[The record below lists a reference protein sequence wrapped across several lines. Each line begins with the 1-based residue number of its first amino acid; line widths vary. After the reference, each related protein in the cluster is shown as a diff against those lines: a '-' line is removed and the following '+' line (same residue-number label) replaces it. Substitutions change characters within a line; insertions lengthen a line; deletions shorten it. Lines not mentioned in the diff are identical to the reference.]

1 MANFKDIGVNKELLK
16 SIQEMGF
23 ETPTPIQKESIPCL
37 LTSRQDLISLAQTGT
52 GKTAAFGLPVIQQI
66 DPKIKHVQ
74 AIVLCPTREL
84 CIQIAK
90 DLTAFSKYLD
100 YVKVLPVYGGTK
112 IENQIKSIKKG
123 IQIIV
128 GTPGRTKDLIKRK
141 ILKLDIVNR
150 VVLDEADEMLS
161 MGFKDDLDF
170 ILDKTSNN
178 RQTMLF
184 SATMSKEVIS
194 ISKKYM
200 KDAKEIA
207 VAKIN
212 SAAKNVEHHIYDISS
227 RHKYEALKRIADYNP
242 NIYGIVFCRTR
253 RQTKEI
259 TNKFI
264 NDGYNADAIH
274 GDLSQGQRDEVM
286 SRFRDKSLQMLIAT
300 DVAARGLDVE
310 DLTHIINYSLPDDP
324 EIYTHRSG
332 RTGRAGRSG
341 ISIAISNSR
350 ESRKIKSIENK
361 SQIKFL
367 KKEVPT
373 GKDICSKQLFKLI
386 EKIEKVKV
394 DDKQIEPY
402 LDDIYKKLEWLSR
415 EDLIKHFV
423 SAEFNRF
430 LEYYKNSN
438 NINNKEV
445 KSRSDSKFKNGKSN
459 RNSFVN
465 YSISIGRKKGI
476 SPIELISLINR
487 VMKSNQ
493 IEIGKIDI
501 RGDHTIFE
509 MDKSLSTDLSKGIKK
524 INFRGNDLSI
534 EETDDKIEARPSKHK
549 RNKSRSSKNKRRGK
563 SDRDFKSSGNSRKK
577 RRRNRLLFF
586 IKNNYGKYSI
596 NCRDSNHHHCEFAS
610 NN

>member
-52 GKTAAFGLPVIQQI
+52 GKTAAFGLPIIQQI

-90 DLTAFSKYLD
+90 DLIAFSKYLD

-212 SAAKNVEHHIYDISS
+212 SGAKNVEHHIYDVSS

-286 SRFRDKSLQMLIAT
+286 SRFRDKSLQILIAT

-332 RTGRAGRSG
+332 RTGRAGKSG

-373 GKDICSKQLFKLI
+373 GKDVCSKQLFKLI

-430 LEYYKNSN
+430 LEYYKDSN
-438 NINNKEV
+438 NINNKGV
-445 KSRSDSKFKNGKSN
+445 KSRSDSKFKNGRSN

-465 YSISIGRKKGI
+465 YSINIGRKKGVT
-476 SPIELISLINR
+476 PIELISLINR

-534 EETDDKIEARPSKHK
+534 EETDDKIEARPSKQN
-549 RNKSRSSKNKRRGK
+549 RNRSRSSKNKRRGK

-577 RRRNRLLFF
+577 RRKNRF
-586 IKNNYGKYSI
+586 
-596 NCRDSNHHHCEFAS
+596 
-610 NN
+610 